1 MFKVEGHNTIS
12 NQELNVEDSYTKSTV
27 LKINPYE
34 MKCIKSK

>member
-12 NQELNVEDSYTKSTV
+12 NRELNVEESYIKSTI

-34 MKCIKSK
+34 MNV